1 MLKSDIME
9 EKTMVKEV
17 QQGQARQEFDDTE
30 FYKGKDLLIDI
41 ETYLKSGVHIG
52 TKFKTGEMRKYIFKK
67 RKDGLMVFNIETI
80 DKRIRMLAKM
90 LAKYDGKDIVI
101 IARRMYG
108 HKPAK
113 KLAAMIGARD
123 FTGRFIPGTF
133 TNPQA
138 RLFHEP
144 KVILITDPLADGQ
157 ALKEAAEIK
166 IPIIGIAG
174 SDSPL
179 ANIDLVIPAN
189 NKGRKSLALLF
200 YLIARETLVER
211 KEISRETFAA
221 QPSDFEQ
228 EIDENAEE
236 KARKAFQARR
246 TARSGTRSRRPRR
259 E

>member
-9 EKTMVKEV
+9 EKTMEKE
-17 QQGQARQEFDDTE
+17 RQEFDETE
-30 FYKGKDLLIDI
+30 FYKGKELLIDI

-52 TKFKTGEMRKYIFKK
+52 TKYKTGEMRKYIFKK

-80 DKRIRMLAKM
+80 DKRIRMIAKM
-90 LAKYDGKDIVI
+90 LAKYDGKDVAI
-101 IARRMYG
+101 IARRLYG
-108 HKPAK
+108 HKPAR
-113 KLAAMIGARD
+113 KLASMIGARE

-138 RLFHEP
+138 RLFYEP
-144 KVILITDPLADGQ
+144 KIILITDPLADGQ
-157 ALKEAAEIK
+157 ALKEAAETK
-166 IPIIGIAG
+166 IPVIGIAG

-179 ANIDLVIPAN
+179 ANIDLVVPAN

-211 KEISRETFAA
+211 KEISRETFAS
-221 QPSDFEQ
+221 QVSDFEQ
-228 EIDENAEE
+228 EIDEAAEE

-246 TARSGTRSRRPRR
+246 FSRSPSARPRRPRR
-259 E
+259 N

>member
-1 MLKSDIME
+1 ME
-9 EKTMVKEV
+9 ERIVEKETK
-17 QQGQARQEFDDTE
+17 QEIDDTE

-52 TKFKTGEMRKYIFKK
+52 TKFKTGEMRRYIFKK

-80 DKRIRMLAKM
+80 DKRIRLIAKM
-90 LAKYDGKDIVI
+90 LAKYEGKDIAI

-113 KLAAMIGARD
+113 KLAAMIGAKE

-138 RLFHEP
+138 RIFHEP
-144 KVILITDPLADGQ
+144 KIILITDPLADGQ

-179 ANIDLVIPAN
+179 ANIDLVVPAN
-189 NKGRKSLALLF
+189 NKGRKSLALLY
-200 YLIARETLVER
+200 YLMARETLVER
-211 KEISRETFAA
+211 KELSRETFTA
-221 QPSDFEQ
+221 QVSDFEQ
-228 EIDENAEE
+228 EIDEHAEE

-246 TARSGTRSRRPRR
+246 FSRGSSSGRGRRPRR
-259 E
+259 D